1 MKTKKLVFILI
12 TTTIL
17 LLLTAA
23 CSPDGAMQ
31 PEDCL
36 VDEYYDSV
44 DQMCYLEEDTLEEAP
59 VDDSLEV
66 SDNTPADPPSAP
78 PTEEPATIPA
88 DESDALADDGMTPED
103 CFPDEVYDPIE
114 KVCYIEVECET
125 EAECEE
131 MGVNFFDELG
141 SLTDDL
147 LSDNFSGSQGGGGDE
162 DGTSIIAYTVEGDR
176 IFNPQTFPVPA
187 DLLAFQQDT
196 AKHQAMWTDFVR
208 MIPAERRS
216 NIISLTIFT
225 DGIDENMAAVA
236 PKPEDPT
243 QWELTLDIVDSEN
256 VKEFTYTLIHE
267 YGHLLTLN
275 AAQVPPSVEVLN
287 NPDSDDVYDQAVTSC
302 PQYFTGEGCSNQ
314 GAYINLFFNR
324 FWVDIIDELEQV
336 ELIEDDDG
344 YYEGL
349 ELFYEK
355 YRDQFVTDYAATN
368 SGEDIAESW
377 THFVLK
383 DKPTGNTI
391 ADQKVLFFYDF
402 PELVQLRTFILSQ
415 TVSRLRHQQNTQ

>member
-1 MKTKKLVFILI
+1 MKTKKLVIIIFA
-12 TTTIL
+12 TTIL

-23 CSPDGAMQ
+23 CSPDDVMQ

-36 VDEYYDSV
+36 VDEYYDPV

-59 VDDSLEV
+59 VDDPVEV
-66 SDNTPADPPSAP
+66 SDNTPAEGS
-78 PTEEPATIPA
+78 ESPA
-88 DESDALADDGMTPED
+88 DYGMTPED
-103 CFPDEVYDPIE
+103 CYPDEVYDPVE
-114 KVCYIEVECET
+114 KVCYIEIECET

-131 MGVNFFDELG
+131 MGVGIFDEL
-141 SLTDDL
+141 SSITNDL
-147 LSDNFSGSQGGGGDE
+147 LTDNFSGGQGGGADE
-162 DGTSIIAYTVEGDR
+162 DGTSIIAYSVEGDR
-176 IFNPQTFPVPA
+176 IFNPQTFPVPG

-196 AKHQAMWTDFVR
+196 AKHQAMWGEFAR
-208 MIPAERRS
+208 MIPLERRS
-216 NIISLTIFT
+216 NIISFTIFT

-236 PKPEDPT
+236 PSPDDPT
-243 QWELTLDIVDSEN
+243 QWELTVDIVDSEN

-275 AAQVPPSVEVLN
+275 AAQVPPSLEVLN
-287 NPDSDDVYDQAVTSC
+287 NPDSNEVYEQAAAAC

-355 YRDQFVTDYAATN
+355 YQDQFVTDYAATN

-391 ADQKVLFFYDF
+391 ADQKVLFFYGF
-402 PELVQLRTFILSQ
+402 PELVQLRASILSQ